1 MAAAGEVALA
11 VGGPAG
17 RVPGLGGIAPAVH
30 RARAFTR
37 KAPKPLPPTGSSHPP
52 PRRKPKASWPDA
64 ELRGKLDSARLTGA
78 ATGGRARMTR
88 GKLYGPTKVESER
101 KPEAPPKPPAGPLGS
116 PGPVAETAPGFLR
129 EPGYQPKDIQ
139 KPRGRGYLDDPDTF
153 YADLYE
159 SDPLPGYLRDVRVD
173 PHGYVRNSKG
183 QWVDAR
189 TRRIA
194 TEMERRKPRGPLTPE
209 EPKGGRIQSAKGRK
223 PKRPKRGD

>member
-1 MAAAGEVALA
+1 M
-11 VGGPAG
+11 
-17 RVPGLGGIAPAVH
+17 PGLGGIAPAVH

-37 KAPKPLPPTGSSHPP
+37 KAPKPLPPTGSSHPA

-129 EPGYQPKDIQ
+129 EP
-139 KPRGRGYLDDPDTF
+139 
-153 YADLYE
+153 
-159 SDPLPGYLRDVRVD
+159 LPGYLRDVRVD
-173 PHGYVRNSKG
+173 PNGYVRNSKG

-194 TEMERRKPRGPLTPE
+194 PAFSLMCVTFTPLQAIKQTLPVYVL
-209 EPKGGRIQSAKGRK
+209 IFV
-223 PKRPKRGD
+223 